1 MFRVCVC
8 VCLGFIFIFFGS
20 PEGEK
25 KIRFFYSF
33 CRDKKYET
41 LFSLGTNRERERENV
56 VFEEALS

>member
-1 MFRVCVC
+1 MC
-8 VCLGFIFIFFGS
+8 FIFIFFGS

-41 LFSLGTNRERERENV
+41 LFSLGTNRERERERENV

>member
-8 VCLGFIFIFFGS
+8 VCFIFIFLGS

-41 LFSLGTNRERERENV
+41 LFSLGTNRERERERENV